1 MPKDEV
7 PTPGESIV
15 PPELWNPLDTRPEP
29 AVVTFPPAS
38 TPHFWKNRVLTFHK
52 EVYAGNE
59 YTQAAQLSTDAN
71 LNFVLYLFSGQ
82 TYGGTTCERSVLNSL
97 HGTLQLFTSP
107 QLWIKLPGTGVQ
119 EWRDTCNPAIDQDVP
134 LRGSEAWNVY
144 PLDGYGLRFEFQ
156 NANYHQYGWIE
167 DFVFRRIK

>member
-71 LNFVLYLFSGQ
+71 LNFVLYLFSGHLWRHHVRTVRAEFPPRDVATIYLAAAMDQ
-82 TYGGTTCERSVLNSL
+82 ITWDRRPRMERY
-97 HGTLQLFTSP
+97 LQ
-107 QLWIKLPGTGVQ
+107 PG
-119 EWRDTCNPAIDQDVP
+119 D
-134 LRGSEAWNVY
+134 
-144 PLDGYGLRFEFQ
+144 
-156 NANYHQYGWIE
+156 
-167 DFVFRRIK
+167 